1 MALTK
6 EDLQAIADLMD
17 VKIGA
22 SEQRLKAYIE
32 SHVEKEIRQIADG
45 HKMLYEKMEREFGEV
60 HEELD
65 ALNSTCALPGFV
77 DSKNEEKTERNAGY
91 LVVSQSGGGM
101 LRQGTREG
109 IRRTPAN
116 RGMRAHR
123 IVKGLDIS
131 EDVCHGMCP

>member
-32 SHVEKEIRQIADG
+32 SHADG

-65 ALNSTCALPGFV
+65 ALNSTQAAQEFV
-77 DSKNEEKTERNAGY
+77 
-91 LVVSQSGGGM
+91 L
-101 LRQGTREG
+101 TR
-109 IRRTPAN
+109 RLKQ
-116 RGMRAHR
+116 
-123 IVKGLDIS
+123 V
-131 EDVCHGMCP
+131 

>member
-60 HEELD
+60 HEELE
-65 ALNSTCALPGFV
+65 AHLEHIF
-77 DSKNEEKTERNAGY
+77 
-91 LVVSQSGGGM
+91 
-101 LRQGTREG
+101 LRPY
-109 IRRTPAN
+109 RRWTP
-116 RGMRAHR
+116 
-123 IVKGLDIS
+123 
-131 EDVCHGMCP
+131 

>member
-45 HKMLYEKMEREFGEV
+45 HKMLCEKMEREFGEV

-65 ALNSTCALPGFV
+65 ALNSTQAAQEFV
-77 DSKNEEKTERNAGY
+77 
-91 LVVSQSGGGM
+91 L
-101 LRQGTREG
+101 TR
-109 IRRTPAN
+109 RLKQ
-116 RGMRAHR
+116 
-123 IVKGLDIS
+123 V
-131 EDVCHGMCP
+131 

>member
-32 SHVEKEIRQIADG
+32 SHVEKEIRQIAVG

-65 ALNSTCALPGFV
+65 ALNSTQAAQEFV
-77 DSKNEEKTERNAGY
+77 
-91 LVVSQSGGGM
+91 L
-101 LRQGTREG
+101 TR
-109 IRRTPAN
+109 RLKQ
-116 RGMRAHR
+116 
-123 IVKGLDIS
+123 V
-131 EDVCHGMCP
+131 

>member
-32 SHVEKEIRQIADG
+32 SHVEKGIRQIADG

-65 ALNSTCALPGFV
+65 ALNSTQAAQEFV
-77 DSKNEEKTERNAGY
+77 
-91 LVVSQSGGGM
+91 L
-101 LRQGTREG
+101 TR
-109 IRRTPAN
+109 RLKQ
-116 RGMRAHR
+116 
-123 IVKGLDIS
+123 V
-131 EDVCHGMCP
+131 

>member
-32 SHVEKEIRQIADG
+32 SHVEKEIRQFADG

-65 ALNSTCALPGFV
+65 ALNSTQAAQEFV
-77 DSKNEEKTERNAGY
+77 
-91 LVVSQSGGGM
+91 L
-101 LRQGTREG
+101 TR
-109 IRRTPAN
+109 RLKQ
-116 RGMRAHR
+116 
-123 IVKGLDIS
+123 V
-131 EDVCHGMCP
+131 

>member
-6 EDLQAIADLMD
+6 EDLQSIADLMD

-65 ALNSTCALPGFV
+65 ALNSTQAAQEFV
-77 DSKNEEKTERNAGY
+77 
-91 LVVSQSGGGM
+91 L
-101 LRQGTREG
+101 TR
-109 IRRTPAN
+109 RLKQ
-116 RGMRAHR
+116 
-123 IVKGLDIS
+123 V
-131 EDVCHGMCP
+131 

>member
-32 SHVEKEIRQIADG
+32 SHVEKEIRLIADG

-65 ALNSTCALPGFV
+65 ALNSTQAAQEFV
-77 DSKNEEKTERNAGY
+77 
-91 LVVSQSGGGM
+91 L
-101 LRQGTREG
+101 TR
-109 IRRTPAN
+109 RLKQ
-116 RGMRAHR
+116 
-123 IVKGLDIS
+123 V
-131 EDVCHGMCP
+131 